1 MIKFGTGGWRAVIAE
16 DFTFDNVKRV
26 AYAVTQMMGKKN
38 RSVVIGHD
46 RRFLSENFA
55 RTIAEVMSA
64 YDVTSYFVSYAC
76 PTPMIM
82 FAVKHLGTPFG
93 LIVTA
98 SHNPAIYN
106 GIKVI
111 TAGGRDADTDI
122 TDEIERISNAIKVEK
137 IEVMDFDSAVS
148 TGWIKSINPF
158 NDYVDAILSRIDIER
173 IKKRNLRILVDPMFG
188 VSRTT
193 LQAVLITA
201 RCVVDTINTRRDTL
215 FGGRLPSPTVKTLNS
230 LKNAVIDGGYDL
242 GIATDGDADR
252 LGIVDDKG
260 NFVHPNEIM
269 ALLYYYLLKY
279 KKWKGGVVRNLCT
292 THLLDRI
299 ATDFGEEV
307 YEVPVGFKYVSSK
320 MEETNA
326 LLGGESSGG
335 LTVRGHIPGK
345 DGIFAAALVVEMISH
360 IGKNISDILQ
370 DIYSTYDK
378 PYFATSNV
386 ELSRV
391 KSGKRLRQL
400 IYTEH
405 SHPFEKEEIESES
418 YIDGLKLNF
427 KDKGWLCIRFSG
439 TEPLIRIVAESLSED
454 LTMGRIEKVKEF
466 LLSNA
471 FEKL

>member
-16 DFTFDNVKRV
+16 DFTFDNVRRV
-26 AYAVTQMMGKKN
+26 AYAITQMMGFLD
-38 RSVVIGHD
+38 RRVVIGYD

-55 RTIAEVMSA
+55 RTAAEVVSA
-64 YDVTSYFVSYAC
+64 YDVTSYFVNYAC

-82 FAVKHLGTPFG
+82 FTVKHLNTPFG
-93 LIVTA
+93 LIITA

-111 TAGGRDADTDI
+111 TKGGKDADTDI
-122 TDEIERISNAIKVEK
+122 TSEVERISNAIEAKEIRK
-137 IEVMDFDSAVS
+137 TAFSSAVS
-148 TGWIKSINPF
+148 TGKIKLINPF
-158 NDYVDAILSRIDIER
+158 NDYVDALISRIDIER
-173 IKKRNLRILVDPMFG
+173 IKRKNLRILIDPMFG

-215 FGGRLPSPTVKTLNS
+215 FGGKLPSPSAKTLSS

-252 LGIVDDKG
+252 LGIIDDKG
-260 NFVHPNEIM
+260 DFVHPNEIM

-279 KKWKGGVVRNLCT
+279 KGWEGGVVRNLCT

-299 ATDFGEEV
+299 AADFEQSV

-320 MEETNA
+320 MVEKNA

-335 LTVRGHIPGK
+335 LTIRGHIPGK
-345 DGIFAAALVVEMISH
+345 DGIFAAALVVEMISR
-360 IGKNISDILQ
+360 IGKHISEILNEMHAVYGKLYFSELDIRLGKVR
-370 DIYSTYDK
+370 DKEGLREIIYLK
-378 PYFATSNV
+378 H
-386 ELSRV
+386 E
-391 KSGKRLRQL
+391 
-400 IYTEH
+400 
-405 SHPFEKEEIESES
+405 HPFGEDEIENEV

-427 KDKGWLCIRFSG
+427 RDGGWLCIRLSG
-439 TEPLIRIVAESLSED
+439 TEPLVRIVAESSSKD
-454 LTMGRIEKVKEF
+454 LTEARIEKMEKFVI
-466 LLSNA
+466 SRVNR
-471 FEKL
+471 FE